1 MVTQLGLAR
10 VDLGFVYLPAL
21 FCFYTQRG
29 GYLTTPTAI
38 GYDLTAYRCSSSV
51 KRGGFLCS
59 ASDHL
64 HPPRLYPQAVRGVD
78 ISPPDAV

>member
-21 FCFYTQRG
+21 FYHTAG

-51 KRGGFLCS
+51 KRGGVLCS
-59 ASDHL
+59 AK
-64 HPPRLYPQAVRGVD
+64 R
-78 ISPPDAV
+78 SPPPPTLIPPSSTGG

>member
-21 FCFYTQRG
+21 FYHTHTAG
-29 GYLTTPTAI
+29 GYLTTPTAM
-38 GYDLTAYRCSSSV
+38 GYDFTAYRCSSSV
-51 KRGGFLCS
+51 KRGGVLCS